1 MRFLA
6 CLATLILAAPS
17 TSLGA
22 DNTASAD
29 TLLWNWV
36 KLDSAAISA
45 FSPLLAPEQ
54 IAATRWVSDS
64 VLTNGFGSADVSS
77 AMNALPGVSM
87 ETRGLGGS
95 RRLTVRGSAL
105 RSPFAV
111 RNTMLYIR
119 GFLLTEA
126 DGNSPIEW
134 LDPTWSGPMSL
145 VSGPAATVFGGAY
158 GGALMVEGLRTQKT
172 LRLQSTLGTT
182 GSGGAQGLLSAS
194 FAAKGWNIRASRT
207 QNSGYRDWESNE
219 KWQVEVDRAWGSR
232 KAKHYNWLAFM
243 SGSWD
248 LPGSINTD
256 SLNSNPTFAPGGG
269 DDYKAAVKR
278 NRLLWGHHLH
288 VPNLSANQH
297 RSSLDVW
304 ALARWTN
311 KENPFGTSRFFKGY
325 KEESGMGG
333 SLRMRQRWAPWSF
346 AKADFHA
353 EWTLLAVADQGTF
366 GLWESPVDGT
376 QSPQTYDLQVRTSRA
391 HFAPALSW
399 AWKDGW
405 RLEGAVALSARSRS
419 ADGIVLDTAYVAP
432 FNTAQILPRLGVSK
446 TLGENLSLF
455 AQTSTGFSDPTN
467 FESLP
472 VENARGMVSVL
483 NAENAWNLELG
494 ARHPLGEVV
503 LYDQR
508 VQGPIVE
515 RVDSVGASSFANDS
529 SSMRMQGVEAR
540 TAHVI
545 GNHRLQASATWQLH
559 RWASGKLPGS
569 TQWLA
574 NDQSR
579 KLPGS
584 PQWMANLQ
592 WIWAFWNK
600 AHRFES
606 HLWIRGVGKTFLDN
620 ENMHFAPGYALGNFE
635 VTWSPAATS
644 VKATVGMRNLT
655 NTVYSGWNQL
665 NAFGGRYY
673 NPAPPRTGYLT
684 LVWEL
689 N

>member
-1 MRFLA
+1 MRFLT
-6 CLATLILAAPS
+6 CLATLTLAAPH

-22 DNTASAD
+22 DNAASAD

-111 RNTMLYIR
+111 RNTMLYVR

-194 FAAKGWNIRASRT
+194 FASKGWSLRASRT

-248 LPGSINTD
+248 LPGSID
-256 SLNSNPTFAPGGG
+256 SLDLNSNPTFAPGGG

-325 KEESGMGG
+325 KEESGHGG

-376 QSPQTYDLQVRTSRA
+376 QSPQTYDLQVRTSRT

-545 GNHRLQASATWQLH
+545 GNHRLQASATWQHH
-559 RWASGKLPGS
+559 RWASG
-569 TQWLA
+569 
-574 NDQSR
+574 

-592 WIWAFWNK
+592 WSWTFWDK

-620 ENMHFAPGYALGNFE
+620 ANKNFSPGYALGNFE
-635 VTWSPAATS
+635 VTWSPAASS
-644 VKATVGMRNLT
+644 VKATAGMRNLT
-655 NTVYSGWNQL
+655 NTAYSGWNQL

-673 NPAPPRTGYLT
+673 NPAPPRTGYVT